1 MGKRKAKLHSS
12 KSGYNLAA
20 KEYDKKESYLNSFE
34 QGNFSSLLT
43 TVRGQK
49 ILDVGAGTGRLSLL
63 LARAGASV
71 TALDVSEEM
80 LKVLNRKNKNI
91 ASVIGDAE
99 NLPFP
104 DMVFDMVMATFVIVH
119 LKDPGRFFD
128 EARRILKEGGKLI
141 VTNIN
146 QKDPPIIETKE
157 GNIVIDSY
165 YHRPEKIR
173 QMLED
178 RALAIE
184 DETFIKEKGLWIN
197 QIIIVKK

>member
-12 KSGYNLAA
+12 KSGYNLVA

>member
-1 MGKRKAKLHSS
+1 
-12 KSGYNLAA
+12 
-20 KEYDKKESYLNSFE
+20 
-34 QGNFSSLLT
+34 
-43 TVRGQK
+43 
-49 ILDVGAGTGRLSLL
+49 
-63 LARAGASV
+63 
-71 TALDVSEEM
+71 M